1 MKKIIVLIAL
11 MAARIPVGF
20 SAASELTAQA
30 TFLSS
35 ADISTLLKRMP
46 SGASTDQPL
55 RIIDGGAANVGIFVV
70 RRPQEPD
77 EGCTIEHDTLVN
89 DKTTSIFLVLEG
101 AGTIVT
107 GGKLVQP
114 APVRSNDPDLKLLG
128 SGSRGSGIQNGQSRR
143 ITAGDV
149 VIIPPSVP
157 HGFSAI
163 EKSITYQVV
172 RIDSGKVLPLKSSSA
187 AQARGISPFA
197 CDRLALSPE
206 IQKRHFDVVGPELLK
221 LRKSVRELEDGYDF
235 EFPVDE
241 KTFQLLSEWAMQ
253 ERLCCPFLDISL
265 RFEREGGPLWLRLAG
280 RKGVKEFIKIEM
292 AQGGIKL

>member
-1 MKKIIVLIAL
+1 RTMKKIIVLTVL
-11 MAARIPVGF
+11 MAARLPVGF
-20 SAASELTAQA
+20 SATSELTAQA

-35 ADISTLLKRMP
+35 ADISTMLKRMP
-46 SGASTDQPL
+46 PGASTDQPL

-77 EGCTIEHDTLVN
+77 EGCTIE
-89 DKTTSIFLVLEG
+89 
-101 AGTIVT
+101 
-107 GGKLVQP
+107 
-114 APVRSNDPDLKLLG
+114 
-128 SGSRGSGIQNGQSRR
+128 
-143 ITAGDV
+143 
-149 VIIPPSVP
+149 
-157 HGFSAI
+157 
-163 EKSITYQVV
+163 KSITYQVV
-172 RIDSGKVLPLKSSSA
+172 RIDSGKVLPLKSPSA
-187 AQARGISPFA
+187 AQPRGISPFA

-265 RFEREGGPLWLRLAG
+265 RFEREGGSLWLRLAG

-292 AQGGIKL
+292 TQGGIKP